1 MPDTLSLQEFISQA
15 QRGAMGRVFGPD
27 FIRKDTYLQVT
38 NILTETY
45 GRKVWDALN
54 NRTVFWNAI
63 QKVGWGPTSGWR
75 LRTDRGSDRSRP
87 VTETGTLPTIDV
99 SNYVNVSSLPRIVAS
114 DFGVSIKAMFTGQ
127 LEGGIGDALAVER
140 EACSRDHLKEM
151 NQELLLASAA
161 LCSAAGGTTTF
172 KVPTAQRCY
181 RVGDTV
187 AYYDATAS
195 AVEETQG
202 GVISAISSDGTTDTV
217 TVSAFDTAAADGD
230 VIYVK
235 SRAGL
240 TSLDDIVAADAMT
253 VGGQY
258 AYPDVYNLT
267 TRTAASYAAGAY
279 VSYNSGVGRDLTLA
293 LIDTCIQKCR
303 ENGGEPKL
311 IVTGHD
317 QYFKLN
323 QLLQAQQ
330 RFLGT
335 GEIVVGVGDERTYPG
350 TATGLAVATYM
361 GIPILPDA
369 DVCHSGNTSDT
380 KLGSNLYVLDTDFIE
395 IGVAQPTQYIE
406 NRDFFAANALVV
418 RGLLYTMA
426 ELRCRNFWVQS
437 KLGDLND

>member
-1 MPDTLSLQEFISQA
+1 MPDRISLQEFIAQS
-15 QRGAMGRVFGPD
+15 QRGAMGRVFGPE
-27 FIRKDTYLQVT
+27 FIQKQTYLQVS
-38 NILTETY
+38 NIFTETY
-45 GRKVWDALN
+45 GRKVWEALN

-63 QKVGWGPTSGWR
+63 KKVGWGPTTGWR

-87 VTETGTLPTIDV
+87 VTEVGSLPTIDV
-99 SNYVNVSSLPRIVAS
+99 SNYVNVSSLPRIAAT

-140 EACSRDHLKEM
+140 EAASRDHLKEL
-151 NQELLLASAA
+151 NQELLLKSACLASAA
-161 LCSAAGGTTTF
+161 GSTTTF
-172 KVPTAQRCY
+172 KCPTASRFY

-187 AYYDATAS
+187 AFYDISEADY
-195 AVEETQG
+195 EETQG
-202 GVISAISSDGTTDTV
+202 GVISDISSDGTTDTV
-217 TVSAFDTAAADGD
+217 TVSTLAQATADGD
-230 VIYVK
+230 VIYIK
-235 SRAGL
+235 ARAGM
-240 TSLDDIVAADAMT
+240 TSLDDIVAEDDMT
-253 VGGQY
+253 VGGQK
-258 AYPDVYNLT
+258 AAPDVYNLT
-267 TRTAASYAAGAY
+267 TRTAGTYAAGAY
-279 VSYNSGVGRDLTLA
+279 VNHNSGVGRDLTLA

-311 IVTGHD
+311 ILTGHD

-335 GEIVVGVGDERTYPG
+335 GELIVGVGDERTYPG

-369 DVCHSGNTSDT
+369 DVPKSVATDDSA
-380 KLGSNLYVLDTDFIE
+380 LGSNLYVLDTDFFE
-395 IGVAQPTQYIE
+395 IAVAQPTQYIE

-426 ELRCRNFWVQS
+426 ELRCRNIWVQS
-437 KLGDLND
+437 KLGDLNS